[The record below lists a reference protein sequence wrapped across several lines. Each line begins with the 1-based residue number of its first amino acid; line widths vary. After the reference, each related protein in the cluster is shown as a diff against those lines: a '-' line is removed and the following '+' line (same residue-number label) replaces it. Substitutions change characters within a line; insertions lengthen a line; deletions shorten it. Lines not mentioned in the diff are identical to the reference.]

1 MEFKSFN
8 KIPRLNR
15 EMIITEKIDGTNGVI
30 CITEDGEFLVGSRNK
45 WITPEND
52 NYGFAKWC
60 YENKEEL
67 LKLGVGW
74 HCGEWWGKGIQ
85 RGYNQTENHF
95 SLFNTS
101 RWNPINMPSCCEVV
115 PVLFRGDFDTD
126 TIDDTLLI
134 LHTMGSWVA
143 EGYMNAEGIV
153 IFHTALN
160 GYFKVTIKGDEK
172 PKGAANYER
181 NK

>member
-30 CITEDGEFLVGSRNK
+30 CITEDGEFLVGSRNR
-45 WITPEND
+45 WITPEDD
-52 NYGFAKWC
+52 NHGFAKWC

-67 LKLGVGW
+67 LELGVGW
-74 HCGEWWGKGIQ
+74 HHGEWWGKGIN
-85 RGYNQTENHF
+85 RGYDQKGNHF

-101 RWNPINMPSCCEVV
+101 KWNPTNIPSCCEVV
-115 PVLFRGDFDTD
+115 PVLFTGAFDTD
-126 TIDDTLLI
+126 TIDGALLV
-134 LHTMGSWVA
+134 LDTMGSWVA
-143 EGYMNAEGIV
+143 KGYRNPEGIV
-153 IFHTALN
+153 IFHTGLN

-172 PKGAANYER
+172 PKGVSDYER
-181 NK
+181 TK